1 MTVRDDP
8 THVTPRPV
16 SRRAFL
22 GAGTA
27 AGVVG
32 ALGTAACGGDDAGDG
47 QSPDRTLGGRPNT
60 VAGLEDNIYT
70 RLLGVRPHIG
80 AHEHITTMGGS
91 RMPPEVLEA
100 IVEANE
106 YFVDMNEL
114 TEAAGARVAELMGAE
129 AAIVTSGGFAAML
142 LGSAACLTGTDMERI
157 RALPDVTWTRRNC
170 LIQTPHKFSYDHAYR
185 AAGMTNVYVDSREEF
200 VRRIDETVAM
210 LPAVSAVERGS
221 PIAPPRSMERSSP
234 TPDSVILPEE
244 MIRIGLE
251 HEVPVMID
259 MASDLPPWD
268 NLRRF
273 IRLGADLVVISGGK
287 GILGPQ
293 STGILA
299 GRADL
304 IEAAR
309 IQNAPNDHIGR
320 GMKIGKEEII
330 ALVVA
335 LERAVRIDQAA
346 EIEAWNDRARWLA
359 GELEGLP
366 GVVARY
372 APNNGGYGDVDLEWD
387 QAVVPVEPQEF
398 KRRLRDGTPSIVY
411 DGTTVRTRQLRPGED
426 RLVADRLKALF
437 AELRG

>member
-1 MTVRDDP
+1 MTSHDDRP
-8 THVTPRPV
+8 NSSSLPVT
-16 SRRAFL
+16 RRAFL
-22 GAGTA
+22 GAGAA
-27 AGVVG
+27 AGVAG
-32 ALGTAACGGDDAGDG
+32 ALGASGCSDDGALESRFNGSAFGG
-47 QSPDRTLGGRPNT
+47 QPNT

-129 AAIVTSGGFAAML
+129 AAIVTSGGFASLL
-142 LGSAACLTGTDMERI
+142 LGSAACLTGSDMDRM
-157 RALPDVTWTRRNC
+157 RALPNVTWEPRNC
-170 LIQTPHKFSYDHAYR
+170 LIQTPHRFSYDHAHR

-200 VRRIDETVAM
+200 ISRIDGSVAM
-210 LPAVSAVERGS
+210 LPALSAIERGS

-234 TPDSVILPEE
+234 TPDTVILPEE
-244 MIRIGLE
+244 MIDIGKQ
-251 HEVPVMID
+251 HDVPVMID
-259 MASDLPPWD
+259 MASDLPPWE

-273 IRLGADLVVISGGK
+273 IDLGADLVVVSGGK

-309 IQNAPNDHIGR
+309 MQNAPNDYIGR

-335 LERAVRIDQAA
+335 LERAVRINQAA
-346 EIEAWNDRARWLA
+346 EVEDWNARAQWLA
-359 GELEGLP
+359 GELAVIP

-372 APNNGGYGDVDLEWD
+372 AMNNGGYADVDLEWD
-387 QAVVPVEPQEF
+387 QSVIPVEPREF
-398 KRRLRDGTPSIVY
+398 KRILREGTPSIVY
-411 DGTTVRTRQLRPGED
+411 DGTTVRTRQLRPGEEL
-426 RLVADRLKALF
+426 LVANRLKELF
-437 AELRG
+437 TELSL